1 VKEPASRARPLLAAL
16 AIAWLAAGCGSA
28 KNDAASY
35 LADATAQY
43 EAGDLVRARIQLKNA
58 LQIDPKLARARYLLA
73 LIDEREQ
80 DYPNVLANLLV
91 AVDADPALV
100 EARVK
105 LGNYFAVGLKAAEAR
120 AQADAAMVLAP
131 NDPSVRV
138 LNARAYYVEGER
150 AKALDEVRNALKLDP
165 SRADAVT
172 LAASIHAEAGERVE
186 ALAVLDGAIAGM
198 GEPGREALRRV
209 RSTLLVQFAD
219 IPGAE
224 QALRSMAADY
234 PKSADYDLALA
245 RLYAGQGRNAEAE
258 ERLRALVKRDP
269 DNAGWRVQLASLLA
283 SQNRSADAEQFL
295 REAIARQPGSAS
307 LRFALAGFYESAGRG
322 DEARKVY
329 TEIAATDPTGADG
342 LAARS
347 RLVAL
352 AVTTDE
358 AAARELVA
366 ALLKDAPQNVDALL
380 YRAAFS
386 YKDGRFDETI
396 ADLRS
401 VLARQPESERAL
413 FMLARTYVTSG
424 EAALAEDTYRSLLA
438 LNPAL
443 APARNELAA
452 IVAGRGDLTEAEKL
466 LRSALEAT
474 PGDETTSRN
483 LVLALLRQGNY
494 QAAATEAER
503 MTAQGSGSGTSE
515 YQLGLAL
522 ELQDQAEKAIAAFRA
537 AVAKNPLADQP
548 LADLTRL
555 LVQTGRGAEAE
566 KFLEAHIAAHPDHR
580 VAPVLL
586 GTVYRDTGRPD
597 QARQVLRAATRV
609 KPASA
614 AAWVAL
620 ASTADSGSEEQ
631 LAILRDAH
639 AQLPGD
645 AQLGLA
651 LGAAHERRRDYAAAL
666 QVYEAVVAAGS
677 DNEFV
682 VTNLAILL
690 LDYRSDAASH
700 ARALKL
706 AGRFSSGAKY
716 PAQLAALGWAYYRNG
731 RAVEAVRYL
740 EQAVASSPE
749 PNPQMA
755 YYLGMAALETGDKSR
770 ARAELERAIAGA
782 EKGRITFTG
791 LDEARTTLRTLT

>member
-1 VKEPASRARPLLAAL
+1 VNESAPRIRRLLAA
-16 AIAWLAAGCGSA
+16 IAVTCLAACGSA
-28 KNDAASY
+28 QKDATSY
-35 LADATAQY
+35 LDDATAQY

-91 AVDADPALV
+91 AVDADPKLLD
-100 EARVK
+100 ARIK
-105 LGNYFAVGLKAAEAR
+105 LGNYYAVGLKPAETR
-120 AQADAAMVLAP
+120 AQADAAMALAP
-131 NDPSVRV
+131 NDPAVRV

-150 AKALDEVRNALKLDP
+150 AKALDETRNALKLDP

-172 LAASIHAEAGERVE
+172 LAASIHAEAGERAA
-186 ALAVLDGAIAGM
+186 ALEVVDAAVTRLR
-198 GEPGREALRRV
+198 EPDREALRRV

-219 IPGAE
+219 IAAAE
-224 QALRSMAADY
+224 QELRSMAADY

-269 DNAGWRVQLASLLA
+269 DNAEWRVQLAGLLA
-283 SQNRSADAEQFL
+283 SQNRAADAEQFL
-295 REAIARQPGSAS
+295 RDAIARQPDSAS
-307 LRFALAGFYESAGRG
+307 LRFALGGFYESAGRG
-322 DEARKVY
+322 EDARKTY
-329 TEIAATDPTGADG
+329 AEIAAAAPGSADG

-347 RLVAL
+347 RMVAL

-358 AAARELVA
+358 AAARELVTA
-366 ALLKDAPQNVDALL
+366 MLKDAPQNVDALL

-386 YKDGRFDETI
+386 YQDGRYDETI

-438 LNPAL
+438 LNPSL

-466 LRSALEAT
+466 LRAALAAA
-474 PGDETTSRN
+474 PGDETASRN

-503 MTAQGSGSGTSE
+503 MSAQGAPTGASE

-522 ELQDQAEKAIAAFRA
+522 ELQNQADKAIAAFRA
-537 AVAKNPLADQP
+537 AVTKNPLADQP

-555 LVQTGRGAEAE
+555 LVQTGRPAEAE
-566 KFLEAHIAAHPDHR
+566 QYLKSHIAAHPDHR
-580 VAPVLL
+580 IAPVLL
-586 GTVYRDTGRPD
+586 GTVYRDTGRAEL
-597 QARQVLRAATRV
+597 ARQVLREATRA
-609 KPASA
+609 KPASP

-620 ASTADSGSEEQ
+620 ASVADSGSDEQ

-639 AQLPGD
+639 AQLPAD

-651 LGAAHERRRDYAAAL
+651 LGAAYERRRDYPAAL
-666 QVYEAVVAAGS
+666 GVYEAVVASGS

-700 ARALKL
+700 ARALAL
-706 AGRFSSGAKY
+706 AERFTSGAKY
-716 PAQLAALGWAYYRNG
+716 PAQLAALGWAYYRND
-731 RAVEAVRYL
+731 RAAEAVRYL
-740 EQAVASSPE
+740 EQAVAASPE

-755 YYLGMAALETGDKSR
+755 YYLGMAALAAGDKAR
-770 ARAELERAIAGA
+770 ARAELQRAIAGA
-782 EKGRITFTG
+782 EQARITFTG
-791 LDEARTTLRTLT
+791 LDEARATLRTLG